1 MHLPDA
7 AEPAVKAEAAAT
19 AFQDNGEPFAWGAC
33 SNRDIHARVHT
44 KQQAVDDALRHAMEI
59 CRELRTPSDQ
69 EEPSSAATSFEE
81 RCGREIV
88 EWMEETG
95 SSSPH
100 LITQST
106 VEFLL
111 TPRHSEAS

>member
-1 MHLPDA
+1 MHLLDA
-7 AEPAVKAEAAAT
+7 AEPAIKAEAATT
-19 AFQDNGEPFAWGAC
+19 AVRDDREPFGWGAC

-59 CRELRTPSDQ
+59 CRELRAPGDQ
-69 EEPSSAATSFEE
+69 EEDSSAATSFEE

-95 SSSPH
+95 LSLPY
-100 LITQST
+100 LNK
-106 VEFLL
+106 VL
-111 TPRHSEAS
+111 